1 MIENRFDHTICAQA
15 SAQGPGAVSIIRISG
30 KRSLKILDGIFRSKS
45 GKPLKTSPGY
55 RLVFG
60 TVTDPETSSM
70 LDEVLVAVFHA
81 PHSYTGE
88 ESAEVYCHGSDFIV
102 QSILRLLISRGA
114 RLAGPGEFTQRAFL
128 NGKMDL
134 SQAEAVA
141 DLIASETQA
150 AHDVALHQLK
160 GGFSE
165 ELTAMR
171 SELVD
176 MVSLMELELD
186 FSEEDVEF
194 ADRTHLLDLL
204 DKLQA
209 HIHTLTDSFAYGNAI
224 KNGVPVAIV
233 GATNTGK
240 STLLNAILGEE
251 RAIVSPIAGT
261 TRDSIEDTVCLD
273 GINFRFIDTA
283 GIRDTRAVIEKI
295 GIERSYQKMTGASV
309 VLLMLDATRPE
320 TFCESISDLAG
331 HLPAQKTAGGEETYC
346 RRQELIILLNKSDA
360 APVDDKMTDSVA
372 RTASEAGLSPARV
385 IPISAKERKG
395 LSRLTTYLSESR
407 KQLKTASGG
416 TTVTNLRH
424 FEALTAAS
432 GALDRVRA
440 GLTSGLST
448 ELLTQDIREALYH
461 IGTITGEVTPDEV
474 LGRVFGRFCI
484 GK

>member
-1 MIENRFDHTICAQA
+1 MTENRFDHTICAQA

-30 KRSLKILDGIFRSKS
+30 KRSLEILDGIFCPKS
-45 GKPLKTSPGY
+45 GGSLKTCPGY
-55 RLVFG
+55 KLVFG

-102 QSILRLLISRGA
+102 QGILRLLISRGA

-160 GGFSE
+160 GGFSD

-204 DKLQA
+204 DKLQT
-209 HIHTLTDSFAYGNAI
+209 HIHALTDSFAYGNAI

-261 TRDSIEDTVCLD
+261 TRDSIEDTVCLG
-273 GINFRFIDTA
+273 GITFRFIDTA
-283 GIRDTRAVIEKI
+283 GIRDTRGTIEKI
-295 GIERSYQKMTGASV
+295 GIERSYQKMAGASV

-320 TFCESISDLAG
+320 TFGESIADLAR
-331 HLPAQKTAGGEETYC
+331 HLHPQKPADGEGTYC

-360 APVDDKMTDSVA
+360 APVDEKMTDSVA
-372 RTASEAGLSPARV
+372 STASEAGLSPALV
-385 IPISAKERKG
+385 IPVSARERKG
-395 LSRLTTYLSESR
+395 LSRLTAYLSESR
-407 KQLKTASGG
+407 KQFKTASGG

-424 FEALTAAS
+424 FEALTSANA
-432 GALDRVRA
+432 ALDRVRS
-440 GLTSGLST
+440 GLTAGLST